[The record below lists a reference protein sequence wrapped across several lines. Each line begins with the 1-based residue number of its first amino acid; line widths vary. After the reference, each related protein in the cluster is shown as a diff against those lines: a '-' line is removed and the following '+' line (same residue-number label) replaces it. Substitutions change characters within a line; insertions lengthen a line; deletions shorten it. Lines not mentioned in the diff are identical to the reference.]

1 MASVH
6 AIILISENVFTLT
19 NDETSERPVA
29 LADTEFLAT
38 GIIQFI
44 KPTNDYV
51 LQRRPAHNTDSERL
65 LRTTIIAR
73 MMDGMP
79 VAAA

>member
-6 AIILISENVFTLT
+6 AIILISENVCTLT

-29 LADTEFLAT
+29 ITDTEFLAA

-51 LQRRPAHNTDSERL
+51 LQRRSVHDTVSERL
-65 LRTTIIAR
+65 WRTTIIAR